1 MTPTTP
7 TSTPLIPPP
16 NSFIPLAQ
24 RRGRRNV
31 SAPTKAHVD
40 LKAVLG
46 ESSDEEDIT
55 VASRAEPVPKA
66 PARPRRSLPDP
77 LRTLTTLPAM
87 PPRTTTSRQEAS
99 GLVHIV
105 CQVQG
110 VVSQSVRRDPEK
122 RRTQNEEAQRGYR
135 QRRTAK
141 YEAVG
146 LFRPRLLDGH
156 ADDMQYQSGFE
167 QLRQLYDMR
176 SLNDRMKIRKVKDI
190 IACVERVIERK
201 CESRSTTEAVD

>member
-1 MTPTTP
+1 MFPIPALTPVVTPSPAAASRLSEPMLLTPITPTI
-7 TSTPLIPPP
+7 TSFIPPP
-16 NSFIPLAQ
+16 SSFIPLAQ

-55 VASRAEPVPKA
+55 VASRAEPVAKP
-66 PARPRRSLPDP
+66 PARPKRSLPRPSADFDY
-77 LRTLTTLPAM
+77 TSSDTSEDDHQPAKK
-87 PPRTTTSRQEAS
+87 PRVSSTS
-99 GLVHIV
+99 
-105 CQVQG
+105 
-110 VVSQSVRRDPEK
+110 SVKSKGSSRKVYRRDPEK

-146 LFRPRLLDGH
+146 LLETRLH
-156 ADDMQYQSGFE
+156 
-167 QLRQLYDMR
+167 RWR
-176 SLNDRMKIRKVKDI
+176 R
-190 IACVERVIERK
+190 
-201 CESRSTTEAVD
+201 